1 VSKGTDA
8 TVVGAIVGAIV
19 GVAPRVYD
27 RITGKRHED
36 ADTAALVGAGAGSVT
51 AAAMALL
58 DQVQEDRNACRV
70 ELAAANDR
78 IDAGLAE
85 LQQVRRE
92 CADLRAQ
99 VTTLQAYHSGP

>member
-1 VSKGTDA
+1 MSKGTDA
-8 TVVGAIVGAIV
+8 TVVGAIIGTIV

-58 DQVQEDRNACRV
+58 DQVQEERNTCRV
-70 ELAAANDR
+70 ELAAANGR
-78 IDAGLAE
+78 IDAGVAE
-85 LQQVRRE
+85 LEVVRRE

-99 VTTLQAYHSGP
+99 VETLQGFRSGP

>member
-1 VSKGTDA
+1 MSKGTDA
-8 TVVGAIVGAIV
+8 TLVGAVIGTIV

-36 ADTAALVGAGAGSVT
+36 ADSAALVGAGAGSVT

-58 DQVQEDRNACRV
+58 DQVREERNTCRL
-70 ELAAANDR
+70 ELAAANER

-85 LQQVRRE
+85 LEKLRRQVE
-92 CADLRAQ
+92 
-99 VTTLQAYHSGP
+99 TLHAFHAGP

>member
-1 VSKGTDA
+1 MSKGTDA
-8 TVVGAIVGAIV
+8 TIVGAIVGAIV

-36 ADTAALVGAGAGSVT
+36 ADSAALVGAGAGSVT

-58 DQVQEDRNACRV
+58 DQVQEERNTCRL
-70 ELAAANDR
+70 ELAAANER

-85 LQQVRRE
+85 LEKLRRRVE
-92 CADLRAQ
+92 
-99 VTTLQAYHSGP
+99 TLQAFHAGP

>member
-1 VSKGTDA
+1 MSKGTDA
-8 TVVGAIVGAIV
+8 TLVGAVIGTIV

-36 ADTAALVGAGAGSVT
+36 AASAALVGAGAGSVT

-58 DQVQEDRNACRV
+58 DQVREERNTCRL
-70 ELAAANDR
+70 ELAAANER

-85 LQQVRRE
+85 LEKLRRQVE
-92 CADLRAQ
+92 
-99 VTTLQAYHSGP
+99 TLQAFHAGP

>member
-1 VSKGTDA
+1 MSKGTDA

-36 ADTAALVGAGAGSVT
+36 ADSAALVGAGAGSVT

-58 DQVQEDRNACRV
+58 DQVQEERNTCRL
-70 ELAAANDR
+70 ELAAANER
-78 IDAGLAE
+78 INAGLAE
-85 LQQVRRE
+85 LEKLRRQI
-92 CADLRAQ
+92 ADLRSEVA
-99 VTTLQAYHSGP
+99 TLRAFQTGP

>member
-1 VSKGTDA
+1 MSKGTDA
-8 TVVGAIVGAIV
+8 TVVGAVIGTIV

-36 ADTAALVGAGAGSVT
+36 ADSAALVGAGAGSVT

-58 DQVQEDRNACRV
+58 DQVREERNTCRL
-70 ELAAANDR
+70 ELAAASER

-85 LQQVRRE
+85 LEKLRRE
-92 CADLRAQ
+92 
-99 VTTLQAYHSGP
+99 VETLQAFRAGP